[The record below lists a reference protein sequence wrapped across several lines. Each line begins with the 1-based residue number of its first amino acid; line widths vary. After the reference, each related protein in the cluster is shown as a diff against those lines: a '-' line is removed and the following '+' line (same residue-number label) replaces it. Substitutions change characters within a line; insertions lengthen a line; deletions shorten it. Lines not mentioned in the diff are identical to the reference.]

1 VLEKSHY
8 HLYSEAMD
16 KILFI
21 SHDASRTG
29 APILLFR
36 LIQALSKSNQYEII
50 ILLKNGGALKE
61 KFSTLG
67 LTFVWNEKIKITFLA
82 KFLSKLGMHQ
92 LTAEARRKRVIL
104 NHVASADIV
113 FNNTATNASLL
124 KQLPLAHKRIFSY
137 FHELSVVI
145 DAITK
150 AGDILYLESISEK
163 IFIPALSLKNFYVD
177 TFKIPVEKLELLK
190 YIVPP
195 VKMAIDSPNINPEG
209 HNFLVGFAGTLNGR
223 KGYDLIPLLAKKV
236 IFDKRVSNI
245 HFIWI
250 GIDKTVMEFA
260 LFLSDLKR
268 LRIQSYFTFIEP
280 VDDINPFLSKLN
292 LLVLPS
298 REDPFP
304 LVVLEA
310 ASHGVPTIGFK
321 DAGGISDFIGD
332 DAGVMI
338 DYLDIDSMAI
348 SIANLGN
355 DEALRKALGAR
366 AKERVKA
373 YQNGEEIVKELSRY
387 F

>member
-1 VLEKSHY
+1 
-8 HLYSEAMD
+8 MD